1 MLKGLTDV
9 KSGNE
14 MRNLLQAYCAGFI
27 IFFLSHVGGALAN
40 ESIDFSEMD
49 NEIYLQ
55 PWQSYQK
62 LIGMQSE
69 AARFDESK
77 YLWWLVRKAQTE
89 NLIYFY
95 DDFSKTVAQA
105 VKLVTAETP
114 LIIQARLNLFLGL
127 IKRRE
132 GNYSLSEEVLAKSLM
147 QAKAAKLSHL
157 YVYGKQELAYTKTL
171 TELFETSLVDIQ
183 EAYVEA
189 FALKDQFLI
198 ASINETYGAIYGYL
212 ADYEKSIEYYQRAL
226 ESYTSLQYPA
236 HIAEAIY
243 GLASTY
249 RYWKKFDLAI
259 EYFQLY
265 QDKISYTPNSNI
277 SFFSAYGLGMTYAEK
292 GDCELAISTID
303 RALALNGLV
312 DYNAE
317 LYKRKASCFIAL
329 GQLDDAEEALFNAA
343 SEFSKVPDIMGTA
356 WQLEVIKISGE
367 LAHARGD
374 YNLGYKML
382 NQYYHQYTQLLLK
395 NSSERLLKV
404 RASLELER
412 QRITQ
417 ALEKKRSQVELLE
430 LEKRKSVSAQ
440 QIYFNIFII
449 CMILVILAVM
459 VVQYRN
465 NQKMRRLTIKDS
477 LSDLF
482 NRRYIFEHLNKIIAN
497 SDLDKVELAIIL
509 IDIDNFKSVNDKFG
523 HPVGDDVICKIAE
536 IGKQVFRQNDAFG
549 RIGGEEF
556 LCILPRTNVI
566 EAEKIAQ
573 RFLTLINHSEI
584 ISGQPGLVT
593 VSIGIS
599 VLSEQCRDAKQ
610 LYVNADKALYQAKHL
625 GKNQVNVL

>member
-1 MLKGLTDV
+1 MNRWR
-9 KSGNE
+9 SGNE
-14 MRNLLQAYCAGFI
+14 MRNVFQAYCASFL
-27 IFFLSHVGGALAN
+27 IFFFSHVGHSKAN
-40 ESIDFSEMD
+40 EAIDFSQMD
-49 NEIYLQ
+49 SEIYLE

-62 LIGMQSE
+62 LIGLQS
-69 AARFDESK
+69 AAEHYSEPK
-77 YLWWLVRKAQTE
+77 YLWWLMRKAQAE

-105 VKLVTAETP
+105 IKLITSETP
-114 LIIQARLNLFLGL
+114 LAVQARLNLFLGL
-127 IKRRE
+127 IHRRE
-132 GNYSLSEEVLAKSLM
+132 GNYSLSEQVLAKSLV

-189 FALKDQFLI
+189 FALKDRFLI

-212 ADYEKSIEYYQRAL
+212 DDYEKSIEYYQRAL

-249 RYWKKFDLAI
+249 RYWKKYDLAI

-265 QDKISYTPNSNI
+265 QEKISYTPNSNI

-303 RALALNGLV
+303 RALSLNGLV

-317 LYKRKASCFIAL
+317 LYKRKASCFIAM
-329 GQLDDAEEALFNAA
+329 GQLDNAEEALFNAA

-374 YNLGYKML
+374 YNLGYKLL
-382 NQYYHQYTQLLLK
+382 NQYYQKYTQLLLK

-404 RASLELER
+404 RAELEIER

-417 ALEKKRSQVELLE
+417 ALEQKRSQVELLE
-430 LEKRKSVSAQ
+430 LEKRKRVSAQ
-440 QIYFNIFII
+440 QIYFNIFVI
-449 CMILVILAVM
+449 CMILVVIAVM

-465 NQKMRRLTIKDS
+465 NKKMHRLTIKDP
-477 LSDLF
+477 LSDLY
-482 NRRYIFEHLNKIIAN
+482 NRRYIFEYLDDIISS
-497 SDLDKVELAIIL
+497 SDLAKIELAIVL
-509 IDIDNFKSVNDKFG
+509 IDIDNFKNVNDQFG
-523 HPVGDDVICKIAE
+523 HPVGDDVICKIAN
-536 IGKQVFRQNDAFG
+536 IGKQVFRQGDAFG

-556 LCILPRTNVI
+556 LCILPRTNVE
-566 EAEKIAQ
+566 EAEKVAQ
-573 RFLTLINHSEI
+573 RFLTLISESEVI
-584 ISGQPGLVT
+584 IGHKGLVT
-593 VSIGIS
+593 VSIGIAT
-599 VLSEQCRDAKQ
+599 LSEQCQDAKQ
-610 LYVNADKALYQAKHL
+610 LYVDADQALYHAKHS
-625 GKNQVNVL
+625 GKNQVSVF